1 MTITMHTEKHQFLAW
16 EMSKV
21 QQNFPQVIVL
31 ACINVTAGSGHR
43 YPRSSMYTGVAT
55 GHLEHWYTRQYFW

>member
-1 MTITMHTEKHQFLAW
+1 MAITMHTEKHQFSVW

-31 ACINVTAGSGHR
+31 ACINIPAGSPHR
-43 YPRSSMYTGVAT
+43 FPRSSIYTGVAI
-55 GHLEHWYTRQYFW
+55 GHHLEH

>member
-1 MTITMHTEKHQFLAW
+1 
-16 EMSKV
+16 MSKV

-55 GHLEHWYTRQYFW
+55 GHLEH